1 MKKIIPFLLM
11 MIFWSNVIFAGKNE
25 EFRATWVITWEHI
38 SSNKTTS
45 QNMARVREILDN
57 HKKAN
62 MNAVLWQ
69 ARQSGTAYYNSS
81 FEPWG
86 YYAGYRNPGYDPLA
100 YAIEEAHKRGLELHA
115 WFNVFA
121 ASSTV
126 EGAPA
131 AEHPEWICRDRDGIP
146 MAQHIALSPGLE
158 AVREYT
164 IRVAM
169 EIVRKYD
176 IDGFHLDYVRWNEY
190 TNSPQSKYFGKIA
203 EEHHF
208 TDGMITDSQIEELNN
223 NLSGRYLYDVEHP
236 YSAGVPEGFASW
248 EEWWRWSVTEFV
260 RTLHDSIQAVKPW
273 VRLSAAVLG
282 KYNWSYWQGYG
293 TVYQDAALWFNEGY
307 VDQLTPMH
315 YHWTSGYEFI
325 DMLSGGNQSWE
336 PWIQKG
342 IQDGRL
348 YSVGPG
354 SYQFAKYKVWDR
366 HPSVV
371 QACRTVP
378 WVDGFQFFSCGSWE
392 DYNYW
397 EDAKALFFTNITK
410 IRATKLIDDIPP
422 EPPTTSLEKLDSLN
436 YKILVNPPASIT
448 ENHWFAIYRSPD
460 DTFDV
465 NNDEIIEI
473 HLGKDSFEVLD
484 HFSGCQDFNGTY
496 YYFVTA
502 LDRFWNESEISNTM
516 QTDPIPSFAPTV
528 ISTVPAEGDTIYVH
542 DDIKIQFSKTIDILT
557 FDNAVSFDPPINISQ
572 IIWSDD
578 HKIATI
584 QTETDFNYL
593 TDYTLTIAATVAD
606 INGKFLDGNG
616 DGQSGDPFVLHF
628 KTYPFDIVGPVV
640 FSSYP
645 EIEIQTTDFPID
657 EVITVVFDEIVD
669 PNTVNNNTQYGLRL
683 SLSSSNLIYNNH
695 FSNTNNVLDET
706 NNSWNTTKTAGNNI
720 VGGSYLGGNYWSDY
734 TGADT
739 DHDGLGDTTNYST
752 NITYGA
758 DLLPLVLSPEVL
770 TTNPTN
776 ASTGQSRSTN
786 IVITFSKS
794 MNQTTVQ
801 DNLIFS
807 PSSALS
813 WSNDNTILTINP
825 SSSLSYSTEYTVT
838 IGWNATDS
846 DGNVLLENYSFNFTT
861 ESYSGGGGGG
871 SPPPGPTN
879 PIPVADAGGPYEGT
893 VGNPVIFDGSGSSD
907 DGSLVNYTWDFGDG
921 TTGYGMQPTHT
932 YTIVNNYTV
941 TLTVTDDN
949 DSTDDDSTIV
959 TINPV
964 PPNPPVADANGP
976 YVAVVNQEITFD
988 GSGSSDSDGTLVN
1001 YTWSCGDGN
1010 TIHGVSP
1017 TYRYTSSGTYDI
1029 KLTVTD
1035 TDGLSDNATSTA
1047 TIYDGESID
1056 IPNGY
1061 VIDTTGD
1068 GVYDSYLNESSGTV
1082 TAMQK
1087 TDDGNY
1093 LIDDDGDGTYAKE
1106 YHPDTGDV
1114 TSYSSESLPEAS
1126 SNLWL
1131 YVVIIAIVLIILLIF
1146 FLIKMGIISF

>member
-1 MKKIIPFLLM
+1 MEMNLDGKI
-11 MIFWSNVIFAGKNE
+11 A
-25 EFRATWVITWEHI
+25 VITGGAQGIGFAI
-38 SSNKTTS
+38 SQKLASLGVTSVIVDIQEDKAKDAAKRICDLGFNSDWAVCDVSNFQQVSATFK
-45 QNMARVREILDN
+45 EILDN

-528 ISTVPAEGDTIYVH
+528 ISTVPAEGDTIYIH

-616 DGQSGDPFVLHF
+616 DGQSGDPFILHF

-669 PNTVNNNTQYGLRL
+669 PNTVNNNTIKLYGATGLIPTNYKLTDINEKSVLSVQTTEPLENNANYTLGLLKEISDTLGNRMEDNISIVFSTSSMNYNEVVVIDKFL
-683 SLSSSNLIYNNH
+683 SLSNWEQPNYSGSTVGIIVPNTTFQMSGEAYLPSSPTRQRNSARLAYEWDITAAEFLLREYASGSAVKSVTFDTSYILQCHIFGDGSNNKFRFSLREVNGDGYPLEVSQWLTIDWYGWRIVEWDLSDPNAVGSWLGNEIMDGSSYYVDSFQLTHEDGALIKSKVFFDNLRIVKKTTVPTEVTENKSNTIPEIFQLYQNYPNPFNPTTTISFSIPAPSPVKLVIYNMRGREVATLINE
-695 FSNTNNVLDET
+695 SLNE
-706 NNSWNTTKTAGNNI
+706 
-720 VGGSYLGGNYWSDY
+720 
-734 TGADT
+734 
-739 DHDGLGDTTNYST
+739 GLHQ
-752 NITYGA
+752 I
-758 DLLPLVLSPEVL
+758 
-770 TTNPTN
+770 
-776 ASTGQSRSTN
+776 Q
-786 IVITFSKS
+786 
-794 MNQTTVQ
+794 
-801 DNLIFS
+801 
-807 PSSALS
+807 
-813 WSNDNTILTINP
+813 
-825 SSSLSYSTEYTVT
+825 
-838 IGWNATDS
+838 
-846 DGNVLLENYSFNFTT
+846 
-861 ESYSGGGGGG
+861 
-871 SPPPGPTN
+871 
-879 PIPVADAGGPYEGT
+879 
-893 VGNPVIFDGSGSSD
+893 FDGSNLPS
-907 DGSLVNYTWDFGDG
+907 
-921 TTGYGMQPTHT
+921 
-932 YTIVNNYTV
+932 
-941 TLTVTDDN
+941 
-949 DSTDDDSTIV
+949 
-959 TINPV
+959 
-964 PPNPPVADANGP
+964 
-976 YVAVVNQEITFD
+976 
-988 GSGSSDSDGTLVN
+988 
-1001 YTWSCGDGN
+1001 
-1010 TIHGVSP
+1010 
-1017 TYRYTSSGTYDI
+1017 
-1029 KLTVTD
+1029 
-1035 TDGLSDNATSTA
+1035 
-1047 TIYDGESID
+1047 
-1056 IPNGY
+1056 
-1061 VIDTTGD
+1061 
-1068 GVYDSYLNESSGTV
+1068 GVYIYQLKSKNQTLSRR
-1082 TAMQK
+1082 M
-1087 TDDGNY
+1087 
-1093 LIDDDGDGTYAKE
+1093 
-1106 YHPDTGDV
+1106 
-1114 TSYSSESLPEAS
+1114 
-1126 SNLWL
+1126 
-1131 YVVIIAIVLIILLIF
+1131 LLM
-1146 FLIKMGIISF
+1146 K